1 MKSTLKVLFI
11 EDNPSDADLAVR
23 HLTKSGY
30 SIKLE
35 RVETSETLIEAIEKK
50 QWDIVFSDYQL
61 PSLNAPEA
69 FKIFKSFNL
78 NIPFILISGAIGEE
92 AAVKMIKAGVNDYVM
107 KSNLAHLSE
116 VVKHELEE
124 AEARKEALEDPQAQ
138 KTTTVGELSGNYF
151 KSNLEFLLED
161 KGIKQSQLA
170 RDTGISKQTISDWLN
185 KDSLIN
191 IQQAFKLTR
200 YFKITVEN
208 LFMTNLKSANL
219 ENSDEASFVNMIP
232 TPFHVVSYDLTKMHA
247 NKGFCDLLGF
257 SEYEMNSRIYSD
269 LIHSDDVA
277 NMSVSFKKLVALNII
292 TFTHNLRMITTK
304 GTFRWINN
312 VFINSPSE
320 EKLYIFSSPIDV
332 QPNDK
337 LLIESV
343 QLEKIAT
350 REFEKIEA
358 TTIWKK
364 LTLVNEIDPKI
375 TVQTDRDILRCL
387 LRSLYHQL
395 QAIEFESKDK
405 SEVLI
410 RTRVEDDRVILST
423 TVNCKIHPTI
433 LDISRVKKVA
443 SIVGI
448 EISENYAGNL
458 YSFYMAFPKK

>member
-107 KSNLAHLSE
+107 KSNLAQLPV

-124 AEARKEALEDPQAQ
+124 AEARKEALEESQAQ
-138 KTTTVGELSGNYF
+138 KTVTVGELSGNYF
-151 KSNLEFLLED
+151 KTNLEFLLED

-208 LFMTNLKSANL
+208 LFMTNLKSVNL
-219 ENSDEASFVNMIP
+219 ENSDEVTFVNMIP
-232 TPFHVVSYDLTKMHA
+232 TPFHVLSYDLTKMHA

-277 NMSVSFKKLVALNII
+277 NMSVSFKKLISTNII

-312 VFINSPSE
+312 IFINSPSE
-320 EKLYIFSSPIDV
+320 EKLYVFSSPIDV

-337 LLIESV
+337 LLIENI

-364 LTLVNEIDPKI
+364 LTFVNEIDPKLL
-375 TVQTDRDILRCL
+375 VQTDRDILRCL

-405 SEVLI
+405 FEVLI
-410 RTRVEDDRVILST
+410 RTRVEDDRAILST

-458 YSFYMAFPKK
+458 YSFYIAFPKR